1 MKTLGSMLEATI
13 KMHSMVKLEIITYNI
28 STLSIF
34 RTSLR
39 AADIFYTTFPIYI
52 CKQLK
57 RQP

>member
-13 KMHSMVKLEIITYNI
+13 KMLSMVKLEIITYNI

-39 AADIFYTTFPIYI
+39 AADIFYTTFHNIH
-52 CKQLK
+52 L
-57 RQP
+57 